1 MENKERFI
9 NILSQAQR
17 NGIVKVLEMLERTD
31 FYTAPASTKY
41 HGAYQGGLL
50 EHSLNVFDCMVD
62 KLALEG
68 FKVGHN
74 DNIFYLCNKLKEGK
88 LLSTN
93 NETNSSDTGIG
104 DYEKLEEVVKEVFD
118 KKVSLAGFIL
128 VPLLHDM
135 HKVNVYEAYDKS
147 VFGGYDQ
154 NGRKIW
160 NTETAYKR
168 RDDAFVMGEAGATSA
183 YILNSYI
190 KHTYEETLAIMN
202 HHGFTD
208 NGFQQLSASKAW
220 GQSKFAL
227 YLHLADMEAA
237 YSLEK

>member
-1 MENKERFI
+1 MERKERFI

-17 NGIVKVLEMLERTD
+17 TGVVKILEMLERTD

-41 HGAYQGGLL
+41 HGAHQGGLL

-68 FKVGHN
+68 FKAGYN
-74 DNIFYLCNKLKEGK
+74 DNIFSLCNRLKEGK
-88 LLSTN
+88 PLSTN
-93 NETNSSDTGIG
+93 DETGSQEMG
-104 DYEKLEEVVKEVFD
+104 DYEKLEEVVGEVFN
-118 KKVSLAGFIL
+118 KKLTLAGFIL

-135 HKVNVYEAYDKS
+135 HKINVYEPYDKS
-147 VFGGYDQ
+147 VFGGYDER
-154 NGRKIW
+154 GRKIW

-168 RDDAFVMGEAGATSA
+168 RDDAFVMGDAGATSV
-183 YILNSYI
+183 YIINSCI
-190 KHTYEETLAIMN
+190 KLTYEESLAIMN

>member
-1 MENKERFI
+1 MKNKERFI
-9 NILSQAQR
+9 NVLSQAQR
-17 NGIVKVLEMLERTD
+17 TGIVKILEMLERTD
-31 FYTAPASTKY
+31 FYRAPASAKY
-41 HGAYQGGLL
+41 HGAHLGGLL

-68 FKVGHN
+68 FKAGYN
-74 DNIFYLCNKLKEGK
+74 DDIFSLCNRLKEGK

-93 NETNSSDTGIG
+93 ESTDSTDLG
-104 DYEKLEEVVKEVFD
+104 DYEKLEEVIGKVFN
-118 KKVSLAGFIL
+118 KKVTLDGFIL

-135 HKVNVYEAYDKS
+135 HKLNVYESYDKS

-160 NTETAYKR
+160 NSETAYKR
-168 RDDAFVMGEAGATSA
+168 REDAFVMGDAGATSV
-183 YILNSYI
+183 YIINSCI
-190 KHTYEETLAIMN
+190 KLTYEESLAIMN

>member
-17 NGIVKVLEMLERTD
+17 TGIVKVLEMLERTD
-31 FYTAPASTKY
+31 FYTAPASAKY
-41 HGAYQGGLL
+41 HGAHQGGLL

-68 FKVGHN
+68 FKAGYN
-74 DNIFYLCNKLKEGK
+74 DNIFSLCNRLKGGK
-88 LLSTN
+88 PLSTN
-93 NETNSSDTGIG
+93 EGTNSQDFG
-104 DYEKLEEVVKEVFD
+104 DYEKLEEVVGKVFN
-118 KKVSLAGFIL
+118 KKVTLAGFIL

-135 HKVNVYEAYDKS
+135 HKLNVYESYDKS

-154 NGRKIW
+154 GGRKIW

-168 RDDAFVMGEAGATSA
+168 REDAFVMGDSGATSA
-183 YILNSYI
+183 YILSSYI
-190 KHTYEETLAIMN
+190 KLTYEETLAIMN

>member
-1 MENKERFI
+1 MERKERFI

-17 NGIVKVLEMLERTD
+17 TGIVKILEMLERTD

-41 HGAYQGGLL
+41 HGAHQGGLL

-68 FKVGHN
+68 FKAGYN
-74 DNIFYLCNKLKEGK
+74 DNIFSLCNRLKEGK
-88 LLSTN
+88 PLSTN
-93 NETNSSDTGIG
+93 DGTGSPEMG
-104 DYEKLEEVVKEVFD
+104 DYEKLEEVVGEVFN
-118 KKVSLAGFIL
+118 KKLTLAGFIL

-135 HKVNVYEAYDKS
+135 HKINVYESYDKS
-147 VFGGYDQ
+147 VFGGYDER
-154 NGRKIW
+154 GRKIW

-168 RDDAFVMGEAGATSA
+168 RDDAFVMGDAGATSV
-183 YILNSYI
+183 YIINSCI
-190 KHTYEETLAIMN
+190 NLTYEESLAIMN

>member
-17 NGIVKVLEMLERTD
+17 TGVVKVLEMLERTD

-41 HGAYQGGLL
+41 HGAHQGGLL
-50 EHSLNVFDCMVD
+50 EHSLNVFDCLVD

-68 FKVGHN
+68 FKAGYN
-74 DNIFYLCNKLKEGK
+74 DNIFSLCNRLKEGK
-88 LLSTN
+88 PLSTN
-93 NETNSSDTGIG
+93 YETGSQEMG
-104 DYEKLEEVVKEVFD
+104 DYEKLEEVVGEVFN
-118 KKVSLAGFIL
+118 KKLTLAGFIL

-135 HKVNVYEAYDKS
+135 HKINVYEPYDKS
-147 VFGGYDQ
+147 VFGGYDER
-154 NGRKIW
+154 GRKIW

-168 RDDAFVMGEAGATSA
+168 RDDAFVMGDAGATSV
-183 YILNSYI
+183 YIINSCI
-190 KHTYEETLAIMN
+190 KLTYEESLAIMN

>member
-1 MENKERFI
+1 MERKERFI

-17 NGIVKVLEMLERTD
+17 TGIVKILEMLERTD

-41 HGAYQGGLL
+41 HGAHQGGLL

-68 FKVGHN
+68 FKAGYN
-74 DNIFYLCNKLKEGK
+74 DNIFSLCNRLKEGK
-88 LLSTN
+88 PLSTN
-93 NETNSSDTGIG
+93 DETGSQEMG
-104 DYEKLEEVVKEVFD
+104 DYEKLEEVVGEVFN
-118 KKVSLAGFIL
+118 KKLTLAGFIL

-135 HKVNVYEAYDKS
+135 HKINVYESYDKS
-147 VFGGYDQ
+147 VFGGYDER
-154 NGRKIW
+154 GRKIW

-168 RDDAFVMGEAGATSA
+168 RDDAFVMGDAGATSV
-183 YILNSYI
+183 YIINSCI
-190 KHTYEETLAIMN
+190 KLTYEESLAIMN

>member
-1 MENKERFI
+1 MERKERFI

-17 NGIVKVLEMLERTD
+17 TGIVKILEMLERTD

-41 HGAYQGGLL
+41 HGAHQGGLL

-68 FKVGHN
+68 FKAGYN
-74 DNIFYLCNKLKEGK
+74 DNIFSLCNRLKEGK
-88 LLSTN
+88 PLSTN
-93 NETNSSDTGIG
+93 DGTGSQEMG
-104 DYEKLEEVVKEVFD
+104 DYEKLEEVVGEVFN
-118 KKVSLAGFIL
+118 KKLTLAGFIL
-128 VPLLHDM
+128 VSLLHDM
-135 HKVNVYEAYDKS
+135 HKINVYESYDKS
-147 VFGGYDQ
+147 VFGGYDER
-154 NGRKIW
+154 GRKIW
-160 NTETAYKR
+160 NTETSYKR
-168 RDDAFVMGEAGATSA
+168 RDDAFVMGDAGATSV
-183 YILNSYI
+183 YIINSCI
-190 KHTYEETLAIMN
+190 KLTYEESLAIMN

>member
-1 MENKERFI
+1 MKNKERFI

-17 NGIVKVLEMLERTD
+17 TGIVKILEMLERTD
-31 FYTAPASTKY
+31 FYWAPASAKY
-41 HGAYQGGLL
+41 HGAHLGGLL

-68 FKVGHN
+68 FKAGYS
-74 DNIFYLCNKLKEGK
+74 DNIFSLCNKLKEGK
-88 LLSTN
+88 SLSTN
-93 NETNSSDTGIG
+93 SETNSSDLG
-104 DYEKLEEVVKEVFD
+104 DYEKLEEVVKKVFD
-118 KKVSLAGFIL
+118 KKVTLAGFIL

-135 HKVNVYEAYDKS
+135 HKLNVYESYDKS

-160 NTETAYKR
+160 NSETAYKR
-168 RDDAFVMGEAGATSA
+168 REDAFVMGDAGATSV
-183 YILNSYI
+183 YIINSCI
-190 KHTYEETLAIMN
+190 KLTYEESLAIMN